1 MNLYTAQVRYSGK
14 DRLDITVKSAT
25 GAARLVAPT
34 WGMVN
39 AFKSGKIDEHQ
50 YARLYYSILGK
61 TGQQFIKWL
70 QEEWL
75 LETVTFVCYCPAHTF
90 CHRRLL
96 AGWIQDE
103 FGWPF
108 VYIAEREIKK
118 SSSQI
123 TIEGVE

>member
-1 MNLYTAQVRYSGK
+1 MNLYTAQMRYSGK

-25 GAARLVAPT
+25 GEARLVAPT

-39 AFKSGKIDEHQ
+39 AFKSGKINERQ
-50 YARLYYSILGK
+50 YIKLYDAILERNGNEF
-61 TGQQFIKWL
+61 TKWL
-70 QEEWL
+70 QTEWPHD
-75 LETVTFVCYCPAHTF
+75 TVTFVCYCPAYTF

-108 VYIAEREIKK
+108 VYIAERPK
-118 SSSQI
+118 
-123 TIEGVE
+123 